1 MNSVTLTDEHKD
13 SILAFIQ
20 TKVMI
25 TVPIQ
30 DAMSQTVN
38 ALGMDSL
45 ELIDLAFD
53 IETHLNL
60 RLDLDLIASETTL
73 AELLDFFTP
82 V

>member
-1 MNSVTLTDEHKD
+1 MNSLTLTDERKD

-20 TKVMI
+20 AKGMI

-60 RLDLDLIASETTL
+60 RLDLDQIESETTL

>member
-1 MNSVTLTDEHKD
+1 MNSLTLTDEHKD
-13 SILAFIQ
+13 SILAFIK
-20 TKVMI
+20 TKGMI

-30 DAMSQTVN
+30 DAMSQTVT
-38 ALGMDSL
+38 ALGIDSL

>member
-1 MNSVTLTDEHKD
+1 MNSLTLTDEHKD

-20 TKVMI
+20 TKGMI

>member
-1 MNSVTLTDEHKD
+1 MNSLTLTDEHKD
-13 SILAFIQ
+13 SILAFIK
-20 TKVMI
+20 TKGMI

-53 IETHLNL
+53 IETRLNL

>member
-1 MNSVTLTDEHKD
+1 MNSLTLTDEHKD

-20 TKVMI
+20 AKGMI

-60 RLDLDLIASETTL
+60 RLDLDQIESETTL